1 MKRFCLLHAKSDDD
15 ERITRLLATATAAVE
30 RASKGQPF
38 QIVPG
43 RDQFNARFKAC
54 GSWDAWATEVAA
66 GVDYATRQP
75 LFHGFLVPSN
85 RVGAGTAKIV
95 EGALAARKPVFVFRG
110 DSSVAKVLAVQCI
123 DAKDWQ
129 TGWNLTIGNFT

>member
-15 ERITRLLATATAAVE
+15 AKISQLLTIATVTIE
-30 RASKGQPF
+30 CASKGQPF
-38 QIVPG
+38 TITPG

-54 GSWDAWATEVAA
+54 GSWDTWAVEVAT
-66 GVDYATRQP
+66 GVYYATRQP

-95 EGALAARKPVFVFRG
+95 EGALTAGKPVFVFRG
-110 DSSVAKVLAVQCI
+110 DGTAAKVLAVQCI

-129 TGWNLTIGNFT
+129 TGWSLTIGQFA